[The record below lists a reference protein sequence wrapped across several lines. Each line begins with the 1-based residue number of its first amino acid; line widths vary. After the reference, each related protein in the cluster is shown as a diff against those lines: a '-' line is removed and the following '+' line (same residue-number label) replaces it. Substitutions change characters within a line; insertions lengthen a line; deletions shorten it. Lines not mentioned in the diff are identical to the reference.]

1 MQDSFKQAPEGHGST
16 SSKLMFF
23 CSLYLSQAKHSP
35 ELSLEL
41 YLKLSLKPRMH
52 KVLNRPDTDSKL
64 SFLRLLPE
72 PKVQSSLSADKS
84 SHSVIFFLYALLL
97 TCCEWRSLNVV
108 ATLRLKS
115 FHRRLYFWL
124 VPIVMGHPF
133 QPTPLIVIWNKD
145 GKLLIVIKYSPLLK
159 NNGWKW
165 HFKKFF

>member
-1 MQDSFKQAPEGHGST
+1 MTLVQSAQSTDRFAIRSCFHISMQDSFKQAPEGHGST

-35 ELSLEL
+35 EFSLEL

-84 SHSVIFFLYALLL
+84 SHSVIFFFL
-97 TCCEWRSLNVV
+97 C
-108 ATLRLKS
+108 
-115 FHRRLYFWL
+115 
-124 VPIVMGHPF
+124 
-133 QPTPLIVIWNKD
+133 PTPYLLRMEIPERGGHIEAEVVPSETVFLTRAHRD
-145 GKLLIVIKYSPLLK
+145 GSPLSANTSNSYLK
-159 NNGWKW
+159 
-165 HFKKFF
+165 